1 MRREH
6 NTNTEQSYI
15 DWLKS
20 LGCVF
25 YAPLTEFETRD
36 LISGSQMQQGN
47 NGTVTWDATEQAW
60 YFEDLNAST
69 YDVVAS
75 WQNLSLSFDITNIGF
90 SLCYEINIYN
100 NGNFSNDYMG
110 MGMLPIVLGGRT
122 VAINAQ
128 YATSQLH
135 IWYKVAQVFPKY
147 EGMNRYSYIYSDGN
161 VVKSVNRGK
170 TSWRGNSLTNTRVDS
185 NYRNSQAYS
194 SCKYYLRNAMFFDA
208 NLTQTQ
214 IREIQ
219 QIQ

>member
-6 NTNTEQSYI
+6 NTEQSYI

-75 WQNLSLSFDITNIGF
+75 WQNLSLPFDITNIGF
-90 SLCYEINIYN
+90 SLCYEINIYKNGYIYN
-100 NGNFSNDYMG
+100 NNSMG
-110 MGMLPIVLGGRT
+110 IILPIMLGGRT
-122 VAINAQ
+122 VGYNAQ

-135 IWYKVAQVFPKY
+135 IWYKVAIVHPKY

-161 VVKSVNRGK
+161 VVKSVNRGN
-170 TSWRGNSLTNTRVDS
+170 TRYIGNSLTNTRVDS
-185 NYRNSQAYS
+185 NYRISNDYS

-208 NLTQTQ
+208 NLTRTQ